1 MGGSHVTGFSSI
13 RTNNKRNSVAISKE
27 RVATAW
33 RWQALLAAAAIPLA
47 PVGAQSLGVSATNQT
62 GTASDSAASAA
73 TIQTQTLQSQR
84 PYRPEDSRYRSDEIR
99 VSGQRTSDEG
109 DAEQSASETR
119 NRTNARLAVPNEFE
133 TFASEVADK
142 PIRRF
147 GANLLV
153 PSARDFTAPPNTT
166 VPEDYKINAGDRLV
180 IGLTGS
186 AEADNLPVTVDS
198 EGRIFIPRVGAVRV
212 GGLRYGDLQ
221 SAISAQVS
229 RVYRNFRLSVSIER
243 LHGITVYVT
252 GFSTTPGSYTI
263 SSLSTLVNA
272 VLAAGGPSAGGSFR
286 SIQLRRNGRLISDF
300 DLYDFLLK
308 GDKSADAVL
317 QNGDVIYIAPVGAQV
332 AAIGSVNNEA
342 IFEARPSDTLTTVLL
357 YAGGVNTVGDTGRL
371 LALDPLDLKAAWRQ
385 LTPTEANSQ
394 IASRALILRVL
405 SDLGIA
411 RPLATQNVLVTLG
424 GEVVRPGRY
433 FVPAGTPLS
442 AAIAQAG
449 GLTPNAY
456 AFAAEFKREAL
467 RQQQR
472 QSYDRVMQDVEF
484 LLSATPLT
492 SALATNS
499 ELDRTSQLRVLIHQ
513 LGTQRP
519 DGRLVLD
526 VDPET
531 TTLPAGLV
539 LQNNDAVYIPARPVA
554 VGVFGSVAS
563 PASFQFRNG
572 STVGDYVAQAGGVQK
587 FGDRGH
593 IFVIHANG
601 SSVGSGHHKGGGK
614 VLKQRVLPGDLIY
627 VPINPAR
634 GEFWRKLSALTS
646 GLVGLAPLALLAK

>member
-1 MGGSHVTGFSSI
+1 M
-13 RTNNKRNSVAISKE
+13 AISKE

-62 GTASDSAASAA
+62 GTASDSATSAA

-229 RVYRNFRLSVSIER
+229 RVYRNFRLSVSVER

-317 QNGDVIYIAPVGAQV
+317 QNGDVIYIAPVGA
-332 AAIGSVNNEA
+332 IGSVNNEA
-342 IFEARPSDTLTTVLL
+342 IFEARPNDTLTTVLL

-371 LALDPLDLKAAWRQ
+371 LALDPLDLKAGWRQ

-411 RPLATQNVLVTLG
+411 RPLSSQNVLVTLG

-492 SALATNS
+492 SALSTSS
-499 ELDRTSQLRVLIHQ
+499 ELDRTSQLRTLIDR
-513 LGTQRP
+513 LGLQRP

-531 TTLPAGLV
+531 TTLPDGLV

-563 PASFQFRNG
+563 PASFQFRTG
-572 STVGDYVAQAGGVQK
+572 STVSDYVAQAGGVQK
-587 FGDRGH
+587 IGDRGH

-614 VLKQRVLPGDLIY
+614 VLNQRILPGDLIY